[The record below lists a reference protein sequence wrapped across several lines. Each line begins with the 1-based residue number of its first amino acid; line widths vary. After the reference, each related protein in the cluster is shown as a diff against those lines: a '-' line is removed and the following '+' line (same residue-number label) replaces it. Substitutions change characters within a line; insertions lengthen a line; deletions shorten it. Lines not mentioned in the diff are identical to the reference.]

1 MNAPTTMDRIL
12 SDEQI
17 RLILER
23 RAKELARTSKQ
34 DVDQDV
40 SEFIIVTIGPE
51 KFALEI
57 RTIQEIQTLRGLTS
71 VPGANDVCSG
81 VVNLRGRLL
90 PVLDLARTLGIQSE
104 SSQANENGRI
114 VVVSVGHYHM
124 GLLVEDV
131 LGVKEIPNGSIR
143 PSLVDSSSQAREIV
157 SGITADMISVLD
169 LNALDTDPRVMIQE

>member
-1 MNAPTTMDRIL
+1 MNVTNVAERQL

-17 RLILER
+17 RQVLQR
-23 RAKELARTSKQ
+23 RAKELARTSKEDVVQ
-34 DVDQDV
+34 DVT
-40 SEFIIVTIGPE
+40 EFIIVTIGRE
-51 KFALEI
+51 KLALEI

-71 VPGANDVCSG
+71 VPGANDVWSG

-90 PVLDLARTLGIQSE
+90 PVLNLAGTLGIPAE
-104 SSQANENGRI
+104 SGEKSDSGRI
-114 VVVSVGHYHM
+114 VVVSIGQYHM

-169 LNALDTDPRVMIQE
+169 LTALASDPRVMIQE